1 MGASAAGITALSMA
15 TLFGGLGAG
24 LGGYRMKNRTEGLTE
39 FRFQRY
45 DDFTDSEVCVIYKLA
60 STKTPLMYIYHID
73 TDRAC
78 EQQDGGCGDG
88 VGLDGGGRG
97 RQAHFRR
104 TARPDEPQG
113 DNYLFTVVVC
123 IY

>member
-45 DDFTDSEVCVIYKLA
+45 DDYTDSEVRVLYKLA
-60 STKTPLMYIYHID
+60 STKTLLKYMYIYI
-73 TDRAC
+73 TLTQTERVSSKM
-78 EQQDGGCGDG
+78 E
-88 VGLDGGGRG
+88 
-97 RQAHFRR
+97 
-104 TARPDEPQG
+104 
-113 DNYLFTVVVC
+113 VVVMVSGWMEEDEDDKRTFGVLPDQMSLKVP
-123 IY
+123 